1 MQKAAITGR
10 AVQPGM
16 PLAPAYQMPAK
27 PSTPQPISS
36 AARKVASDLA
46 IGLILASMLG
56 TAGLGT
62 AGQTPDEPPA
72 NLAKLVAHRETETQA
87 ERDEY
92 TYRQTVTIQEIGR

>member
-1 MQKAAITGR
+1 M
-10 AVQPGM
+10 
-16 PLAPAYQMPAK
+16 LA
-27 PSTPQPISS
+27 
-36 AARKVASDLA
+36 
-46 IGLILASMLG
+46 

-92 TYRQTVTIQEIGR
+92 TYRQTVTIQELDDNGSVRGEYKEVRDVIFSPTHERTDQMVGKPKDGLKSLKLT